1 MRGVLAGLV
10 AVAFATVLPAATSS
24 HPAQAC
30 SGYIGWY
37 EFSPTGHWIAY
48 ANEIPRGTVPNCRT
62 IQELD
67 VMRTDG
73 TGRRRLVRGVFEF
86 SWSPRTDL
94 LAMSVYNPAGTEND
108 LRILNPKGGR
118 VRVRARS
125 GEVRSWAW
133 SPDGRW
139 IGLVR
144 SGQLLTGRL
153 GEPGLNILG
162 RPGDDFAFS
171 PDGRWLAFSRYAG
184 SVPALILL
192 HPDGTGKPVLASGVG
207 PAWSPSGKW
216 ISFYRWDGNE
226 VGAYAIHPD
235 GTGLRPLFTG
245 SCVWLDWSPAED
257 VVAVRHGC
265 YRPGWTNP
273 ETDVVDVTEGTS
285 WTLGSGRATWSP
297 TGQRLVLEQ
306 RTQAS
311 QSLSIVHVDG
321 THAAKVDA
329 LGFLGFYGWSP
340 NGRQF
345 AVSYGRRIQL
355 VPDDGRARRH
365 NFAIGAGP
373 AWSPAGR
380 RIAYTQK
387 QRVPC
392 GQVLMIKGLRDEF
405 GHPLARC
412 G

>member
-144 SGQLLTGRL
+144 SGQRLTEGGWPSAATQGVSLRSYSCIRM
-153 GEPGLNILG
+153 EPGSASLP
-162 RPGDDFAFS
+162 R
-171 PDGRWLAFSRYAG
+171 
-184 SVPALILL
+184 
-192 HPDGTGKPVLASGVG
+192 ASGRRGRRVASG
-207 PAWSPSGKW
+207 SPS
-216 ISFYRWDGNE
+216 I
-226 VGAYAIHPD
+226 A
-235 GTGLRPLFTG
+235 GT
-245 SCVWLDWSPAED
+245 
-257 VVAVRHGC
+257 
-265 YRPGWTNP
+265 
-273 ETDVVDVTEGTS
+273 ET
-285 WTLGSGRATWSP
+285 R
-297 TGQRLVLEQ
+297 
-306 RTQAS
+306 
-311 QSLSIVHVDG
+311 
-321 THAAKVDA
+321 
-329 LGFLGFYGWSP
+329 
-340 NGRQF
+340 
-345 AVSYGRRIQL
+345 
-355 VPDDGRARRH
+355 
-365 NFAIGAGP
+365 
-373 AWSPAGR
+373 
-380 RIAYTQK
+380 
-387 QRVPC
+387 
-392 GQVLMIKGLRDEF
+392 
-405 GHPLARC
+405 
-412 G
+412 